1 MNAVNCGQQSSMPLK
16 PSNDGRERFCHWHWV
31 SDAINK
37 GAN

>member
-1 MNAVNCGQQSSMPLK
+1 MNAVNCGQQSSMPLT
-16 PSNDGRERFCHWHWV
+16 PFNDGRERACHWV

>member
-16 PSNDGRERFCHWHWV
+16 PFNDGRERACHWV